1 MPFGRLN
8 RLFWWRDAKNVSPER
23 CAAQVMVMGGWGDVM
38 EARRRFGEEIFAK
51 VLRNPPRG
59 LFDTRSWTFWHKKTG
74 MVPVPPLPKQPAAW
88 PPLCGSGLQPSGA
101 RLRPCFNFGSTQI

>member
-8 RLFWWRDAKNVSPER
+8 RLFWWRDAKNISPER

-59 LFDTRSWTFWHKKTG
+59 LFDARSWSFWHKKTG
-74 MVPVPPLPKQPAAW
+74 IIPIPPLPKQPAAW
-88 PPLCGSGLQPSGA
+88 PPQ
-101 RLRPCFNFGSTQI
+101 

>member
-1 MPFGRLN
+1 MKEGSLD
-8 RLFWWRDAKNVSPER
+8 RLFWWQDSGGISPER
-23 CAAQVMVMGGWGDVM
+23 HAAQVMVMGGWNDIA
-38 EARRRFGEEIFAK
+38 EARRRFGPDIFAK

-59 LFDTRSWTFWHKKTG
+59 LFDLRSWTFWHKKTG
-74 MVPVPPLPKQPAAW
+74 MVPVPPLPKQPAVW

>member
-8 RLFWWRDAKNVSPER
+8 RLFWWRDAQNISPER

-59 LFDTRSWTFWHKKTG
+59 LFNARSWSFWHKKTG
-74 MVPVPPLPKQPAAW
+74 IIPIPPLPKQPAAW
-88 PPLCGSGLQPSGA
+88 PPQ
-101 RLRPCFNFGSTQI
+101 

>member
-8 RLFWWRDAKNVSPER
+8 RLFWWRDAQNIFPER

-59 LFDTRSWTFWHKKTG
+59 LLDARSWTFWHKKTG

-88 PPLCGSGLQPSGA
+88 PPLCSSGLQPSGA